1 MMPMFSWL
9 DLRRHRESR
18 RGAEVG
24 MARKWKARPVL
35 EGITDAEGH
44 QVLRALLSRH
54 PGLSAEAEA
63 VAIALAADVSR
74 DRVAAQVVDAV
85 ESVGLDDLGA
95 RAGRQVHGYV
105 EPSEAAWEILE
116 EAVESA
122 TAEIG
127 RLLSFGLEEPARA
140 QCEGVLLGL
149 YAAGVEDGGHELIA
163 YAPDF
168 PAEAAA
174 QALDVWL
181 RAQGGPRTFDEEL
194 LEEVPEWTELVHRVE
209 RRAKR
214 RR

>member
-1 MMPMFSWL
+1 MV
-9 DLRRHRESR
+9 RKRE
-18 RGAEVG
+18 
-24 MARKWKARPVL
+24 ARPVL

-63 VAIALAADVSR
+63 VATALAADVSR
-74 DRVAAQVVDAV
+74 DRVVAQVVDAI
-85 ESVGLDDLGA
+85 ESVGLDDLAA
-95 RAGRQVHGYV
+95 RAGRQAHGYV

-116 EAVESA
+116 ETVEPA
-122 TAEIG
+122 TAEIA
-127 RLLSFGLEEPARA
+127 RLLSFGLEGPARA

-174 QALDVWL
+174 QALDAWL
-181 RAQGGPRTFDEEL
+181 RAPGGPRIFDEEL
-194 LEEVPEWTELVHRVE
+194 LEELLEWAELVQRVE
-209 RRAKR
+209 KRAKGR
-214 RR
+214 G